1 MFTYPSPRMPSS
13 GELYYL
19 TRRRFQYH
27 RSVSIED
34 ADSQCATGAN
44 KSIQG
49 D

>member
-34 ADSQCATGAN
+34 ADSVCYGCEQ
-44 KSIQG
+44 KYPR
-49 D
+49 